1 MNHNA
6 SAAILAVLFA
16 AAPAFSDV
24 IITTSYTTDGRS
36 SDTTIYGNG
45 KRIRYDYG
53 KGLILI
59 RQCDLNRFVQID
71 DKAKTYL
78 SLPAEQSNS
87 AVSSPGAP
95 PSTKV
100 DVTDTKERKEIF
112 GYTARHLKISEAEEG
127 KRERTETDGWYID
140 LKDLVSC
147 NRQELDSAAGRY
159 PVSYLI
165 TTYGENGKPAS
176 TVSMRVTTL
185 VTSPLDPTLFEV
197 PRGYTETATPN
208 TELKVAQKATTAIR
222 IGTAPLQNKSNQ
234 KVQANAPYNQLF
246 AQLFAAQLDVIPLPD
261 GPAEAVQKKAR
272 EAQCDYILYNELA
285 AAEKPA
291 SGKVGSFLH
300 KAPGIGHI
308 TGGDAL
314 EARVDYRLVPTNG
327 GDPVLASS
335 ITGKTGSSFDWKS
348 AALLASNVLPMTMAA
363 RMLGGA
369 FNPAMMNSLLN
380 GHGSGASITSMDP
393 MMGSLTMFLR
403 ATNVVPGASGDPSQ
417 NAPGLDAALAAA
429 FDQEGKAIV
438 AQLKPASK

>member
-1 MNHNA
+1 MKYNA
-6 SAAILAVLFA
+6 PTAILAVLFA
-16 AAPAFSDV
+16 ALPAFSDV
-24 IITTSYTTDGRS
+24 LITTSYTTDGQS

-59 RQCDLNRFVQID
+59 RQCDLNRFVQLD
-71 DKAKTYL
+71 DKAKTFL
-78 SLPAEQSNS
+78 SLPAEQSNG
-87 AVSSPGAP
+87 AVSSAGAP

-100 DVTDTKERKEIF
+100 EMTDTKERKDIF
-112 GYTARHLKISEAEEG
+112 GYNARHLKISETAEG

-147 NRQELDSAAGRY
+147 NRQESDSAASGY
-159 PVSYLI
+159 PVSYVI
-165 TTYGENGKPAS
+165 TTFGENGKPSS
-176 TVSMRVTTL
+176 TVSMRVTSL
-185 VTSPLDPTLFEV
+185 VSSRLDPTLFEV
-197 PRGYTETATPN
+197 PRGYTETAPN
-208 TELKVAQKATTAIR
+208 AELKVAQKAPTAIR
-222 IGTAPLQNKSNQ
+222 IGTAALQNKSSQ

-246 AQLFAAQLDVIPLPD
+246 AQLYAAQLDVISLPD
-261 GPAEAVQKKAR
+261 GPAETVQQKAR
-272 EAQCDYILYNELA
+272 ETQCDYILYNELA

-314 EARVDYRLVPTNG
+314 EARIDYRLVPATG

-335 ITGKTGSSFDWKS
+335 ITGKTGTSFDWKS
-348 AALLASNVLPMTMAA
+348 AALLASNFFPMTMGVK
-363 RMLGGA
+363 MLGGA
-369 FNPAMMNSLLN
+369 FNPAMMNSLLS

-403 ATNVVPGASGDPSQ
+403 ATNVGPGASGNPSQ

-438 AQLKPASK
+438 AQLKPPSK